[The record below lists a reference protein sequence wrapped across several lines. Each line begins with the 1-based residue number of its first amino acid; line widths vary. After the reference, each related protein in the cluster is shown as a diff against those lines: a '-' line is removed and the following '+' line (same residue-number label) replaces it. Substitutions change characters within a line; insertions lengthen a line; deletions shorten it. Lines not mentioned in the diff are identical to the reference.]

1 MKKSYFER
9 RCMSLITPTLS
20 RQLIGA
26 LLSIFLVS
34 GCAINPVTKRPNL
47 VLTTTEGE
55 RQLGEEEARKIEK
68 EMGLTENPKVLA
80 YVESLGQR
88 LATHSPRQD
97 LGYNFYVVEMV
108 EPNAFALPGG
118 FVYVSR
124 GLLALANSEDELA
137 GVIGH
142 EIGHVAARHS
152 VQRLSAAAPFAIVGG
167 VAGAVTGIVSDR
179 LSNLVT
185 GITGLTGSIFLA
197 PYSRSQERE
206 ADTVGIEMAAKA
218 GWDPAGLSRF
228 LHALEREQKLQS
240 DEARTISFFDSHPA
254 TPERVNNTA
263 KHAREVTRAEA
274 SPIAADR
281 SAFLEKLDGLIIGPH
296 PADGVFVNNLFL
308 QPELD
313 FSIRFPASWKT
324 ENSRQAVLA
333 KKKEHSTFS
342 LLQMAA
348 QGDDPLVV
356 PRALSKKNGGNLLDK
371 VERFQIGELPAARV
385 VLQTQTKLGATILD
399 LTWIAYGGV
408 VYQIVGASPF
418 KTYEKDAPI
427 FRQIFQSFRPLTQSE
442 RMNITVTRLR
452 LAHAH
457 ENETLQSFAIRT
469 KSVWTDE
476 TAAVANGLS
485 TDTRLKEGQLL
496 KFANRE
502 RYLPESR

>member
-1 MKKSYFER
+1 MTLKF
-9 RCMSLITPTLS
+9 PTLS
-20 RQLIGA
+20 CQLLRVFVI
-26 LLSIFLVS
+26 ICLVS

-47 VLTTTEGE
+47 VLTTKEGE
-55 RQLGEEEARKIEK
+55 RQLGEEEARKIER
-68 EMGLTENPKVLA
+68 EMGLTENPKIMS
-80 YVESLGQR
+80 YVQSLGQR
-88 LATHSPRQD
+88 LAVHSPRQ
-97 LGYNFYVVEMV
+97 GVAYQFYVVEMV

-206 ADTVGIEMAAKA
+206 ADTVGIEMSAAA

-240 DEARTISFFDSHPA
+240 DEAGTISFFDSHPA
-254 TPERVNNTA
+254 TPERVENTS
-263 KHAREVTRAEA
+263 KHAREVTRGMAR
-274 SPIAADR
+274 PIATDR
-281 SAFLEKLDGLIIGPH
+281 SAFLEKLDGLVIGPH

-313 FSIRFPASWKT
+313 FAIRFPTGWKA
-324 ENSRQAVLA
+324 ENSRQVVLA

-342 LLQMAA
+342 FLQMAA

-356 PRALSKKNGGNLLDK
+356 PRALAKKNGSKLLDK
-371 VERFQIGELPAARV
+371 VERFQVGELPAARV
-385 VLQTQTKLGATILD
+385 VIQTQTKLGVTVLD
-399 LTWIAYGGV
+399 LNWIAYGGI
-408 VYQIVGASPF
+408 VYQIVGASPI
-418 KTYEKDAPI
+418 KTYENDAPA
-427 FRQIFQSFRPLTQSE
+427 FRKIVESFRPLTQSE

-452 LAHAH
+452 TAHAH
-457 ENETLQSFAIRT
+457 GDETLQSFSLRT
-469 KSVWTDE
+469 KSIWTDE
-476 TAAVANGLS
+476 EAAVANGLS
-485 TDTRLKEGQLL
+485 TDSRLREGQLL
-496 KFANRE
+496 KIAKRE